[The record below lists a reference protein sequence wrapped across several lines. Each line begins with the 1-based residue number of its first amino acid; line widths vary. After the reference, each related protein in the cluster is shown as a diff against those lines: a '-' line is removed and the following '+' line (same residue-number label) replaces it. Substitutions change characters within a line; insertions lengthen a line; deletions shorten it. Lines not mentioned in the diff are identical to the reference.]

1 MPALDVKS
9 LRTLALNNGW
19 THWVEPHWDW
29 WSEMYTKTLGE
40 KVAYIRVRWVGD
52 RITDMQH
59 ADGSGVVLLV
69 KKNKK
74 AELAAILKG
83 Q

>member
-1 MPALDVKS
+1 MTALDDKS

-19 THWVEPHWDW
+19 THWVESPWSW
-29 WSEMYTKTLGE
+29 WSEVYTKTLGE
-40 KVAYIRVRWVGD
+40 RTAYIRVRWVGD
-52 RITDMQH
+52 RITDLQSTN
-59 ADGSGVVLLV
+59 GSGVVYAP